1 MAIVRVP
8 QRLLCALVL
17 LLFGYLGV
25 GITPVLAHDAVVGGN
40 PVDGSTIHQSPKEIV
55 LEFSGEPKEGFNT
68 IAITDQ
74 NGAVVHRGEPRID
87 GRNLILDLPA
97 DLSLQPGDYTI
108 GFQITSSDGH
118 ATRGKT
124 SFSLVG
130 DAAQSSASVV
140 VTQSETT
147 VPPTGEEENSFSIT
161 TPNTWAKVGV
171 VAGVLVL
178 CVVLAVL
185 FMRRRT
191 GSR

>member
-17 LLFGYLGV
+17 LLFGFCGV
-25 GITPVLAHDAVVGGN
+25 GITPALAHDAVVGGS
-40 PVDGSTIHQSPKEIV
+40 PADGSTIHQSPKEIV

-74 NGAVVHRGEPRID
+74 NGAVVHRGEPRVD

-97 DLSLQPGDYTI
+97 DFSLQPGDYTI

-124 SFSLVG
+124 SFSLAG
-130 DAAQSSASVV
+130 DAAQSSESVV
-140 VTQSETT
+140 VTQSETIM
-147 VPPTGEEENSFSIT
+147 PPTGEEENSFSIT

-178 CVVLAVL
+178 FMVLAVL
-185 FMRRRT
+185 FVRRRT